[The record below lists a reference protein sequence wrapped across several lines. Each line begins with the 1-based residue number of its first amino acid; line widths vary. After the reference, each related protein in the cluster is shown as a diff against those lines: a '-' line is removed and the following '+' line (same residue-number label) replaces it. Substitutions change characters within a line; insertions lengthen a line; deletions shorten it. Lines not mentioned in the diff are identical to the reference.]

1 MLSINWGCFRGPCV
15 FYPTEGIS
23 VILGCILEIS
33 FTLTTFWEPIRDNW
47 NFKKKK
53 KLNYT

>member
-1 MLSINWGCFRGPCV
+1 MLSINWGCFGGPCV

-33 FTLTTFWEPIRDNW
+33 ITLTTFWEPIRDNW
-47 NFKKKK
+47 NFFFFF
-53 KLNYT
+53 LN